1 MYLDV
6 QGLKKYFP
14 ICKGVFRRVAG
25 QVRAVDGVSFSVEK
39 GRTLGIVGESG
50 CGKTTVGRTL
60 IRLMEPTGGSVRL
73 EGRDVGELLRE
84 RPKDLRRRMQIIFQD
99 PYGSLNPRLTVNEI
113 VGEGIRFHGLAG
125 SGDLE
130 RSVVAALEQAGLQPE
145 HRFRYPHE
153 FSGGQRQRICIARAI
168 AVDPE
173 IVVCD
178 EPVSALDV
186 SIQSQVLNTLK
197 DLQEL
202 RGLTYIFI
210 THDLSVVRFIADRV
224 AIMYLG
230 KLVEIART
238 EAVFRNPLHPY
249 TQALLAS
256 VPIPDPLRRMEPE
269 LLEGDIPSPV
279 SPPSGCRFH
288 TRCPRAMDV
297 CSSREPFL
305 TDCGEGH
312 EVACFLLS

>member
-6 QGLKKYFP
+6 RGLKKYFP

-60 IRLMEPTGGSVRL
+60 IRLMEPTGGNVRL

-125 SGDLE
+125 PGDLE
-130 RSVVAALEQAGLQPE
+130 RCVVAALEQAGLQPE

-202 RGLTYIFI
+202 RGLTYVFI

-230 KLVEIART
+230 KLVEIAQT

-297 CSSREPFL
+297 CSSREPSL